1 MKRSLVLASLVGFLA
16 TPAWA
21 EVDASSTDETGSSI
35 ATLDDA
41 SPDAEAA
48 ARGKGGSGKGSNGG
62 SRGGG
67 SKGDGGGSK
76 GDGGGRGDNGG
87 SGGKGG
93 QHDGA
98 QGHGQNG
105 HHASAPKPGQK
116 PSTAH
121 KGGKDS
127 VSNHPSH
134 RATSK
139 PGHAPS
145 RTVVKKTVHRGSPP
159 RAAHNPSARAV
170 RQAKPAN
177 HPAVIFP
184 RWRPSYHRYYLGH
197 RVPAHWAHG
206 VFIYSPPPARRVVV
220 VDGHRRVVQSGSSD
234 DLRAVDRTGDLG
246 IGITTGSYMS
256 TYRGGEGSYGD
267 FGLGLS
273 LTYRPVEALGLEVAW
288 SHHSES
294 WESDSER
301 DSDPLSASAKLY
313 AMPWTR
319 VSPYLSL
326 GVTATQREFEDTY
339 FDGFR
344 TQTAT
349 IDDTLVGPHIGLGV
363 ELAIG
368 QSAALD
374 FEGRLIGYTNKD
386 PADPAAPVA
395 GQATGGLK
403 FYF

>member
-1 MKRSLVLASLVGFLA
+1 MKRSLVCASLVGFLA

-21 EVDASSTDETGSSI
+21 AADLPSSDPTGSSV
-35 ATLDDA
+35 ATPTDDSA
-41 SPDAEAA
+41 DAN
-48 ARGKGGSGKGSNGG
+48 ARGGKGGGSGRGSNGG
-62 SRGGG
+62 GGG
-67 SKGDGGGSK
+67 SKSGGSRGDGAGA
-76 GDGGGRGDNGG
+76 
-87 SGGKGG
+87 KGG
-93 QHDGA
+93 QHDG
-98 QGHGQNG
+98 GKGNG
-105 HHASAPKPGQK
+105 SSHAAPPRSGDK
-116 PSTAH
+116 PSASRN
-121 KGGKDS
+121 GSRES

-134 RATSK
+134 RASSK
-139 PGHAPS
+139 PSSHAPS
-145 RTVVKKTVHRGSPP
+145 RGVAKKTVHRGSPP
-159 RAAHNPSARAV
+159 RATHKATARV
-170 RQAKPAN
+170 IHKAKPSN
-177 HPAVIFP
+177 HHAVIFP
-184 RWRPSYHRYYLGH
+184 RWRPTYHRYYLGRH
-197 RVPAHWAHG
+197 TPAHWAHG

-220 VDGHRRVVQSGSSD
+220 IDGHRRVVQAGTSD
-234 DLRAVDRTGDLG
+234 ALRAVDRNGDLG

-273 LTYRPVEALGLEVAW
+273 LSYRPVEALGLEVAW

-301 DSDPLSASAKLY
+301 ESDPLSASAKLY

-319 VSPYLSL
+319 VSPYLTL
-326 GVTATQREFEDTY
+326 GVTATQREFDDTY
-339 FDGFR
+339 SDGFR

-349 IDDTLVGPHIGLGV
+349 VDDTLVGPHVGLGIEFAV
-363 ELAIG
+363 G
-368 QSAALD
+368 KSAALD